1 MSLADWCGVLI
12 VLGLTAYAVLGGADF
27 GAGFW
32 DLTAGGP
39 ERGAEVR
46 AMIKRAMSP
55 VWEANHVWLIFVLV
69 MLWTAFPR
77 AFGSITSTLA
87 IPLFLAGLGI
97 VLRGGAFALKGQAA
111 TIAEARA
118 LGATFALSSVL
129 TPFFLG
135 TAAGAIAVG
144 KVPVGNAA
152 GEQWGSWT
160 GALPLFVG
168 ALAVL
173 TGAHL
178 AAVFLG
184 ADSERAQRPELVDA
198 FRRRAL
204 ISGVLTGALALGG
217 LAIVNSSAPD
227 LYDGLTSGA
236 GLVCVLASGAG
247 GLVTLWLEWR
257 ERFELARYTAA
268 AAVAAIVAGWALAQ
282 RPYLLP
288 PHLTVHD
295 AAAPNGTL
303 LALVIAACLGM
314 ALLIPALAWLFRLA
328 ISGRLA
334 YEDQPRP

>member
-1 MSLADWCGVLI
+1 MLPELAAALTLV
-12 VLGLTAYAVLGGADF
+12 GLTAYVVLGGADF

-32 DLTAGGP
+32 DLTAGGA
-39 ERGAEVR
+39 ERGAPVR

-69 MLWTAFPR
+69 MLWTAFPE

-87 IPLFLAGLGI
+87 FPLFLAALGI
-97 VLRGGAFALKGQAA
+97 VLRGGAFALKGEAA

-129 TPFFLG
+129 VPFFLG
-135 TAAGAIAVG
+135 TVAGAIASG
-144 KVPVGNAA
+144 EVPVGNAS
-152 GEQWGSWT
+152 GDEWSSWT
-160 GALPLFVG
+160 GTTSLFVG
-168 ALAVL
+168 VLAVV

-184 ADSERAQRPELVDA
+184 ADSHRAGRPELVHA
-198 FRRRAL
+198 FRMRAL
-204 ISGVLTGALALGG
+204 GSGVVAGALAIAG
-217 LAIVNSSAPD
+217 LAVVNSDAPD

-236 GLVCVLASGAG
+236 GLACVLVSGAA

-257 ERFELARYTAA
+257 ERFEVARYTAA
-268 AAVAAIVAGWALAQ
+268 VAVAAIVAGWALAQ
-282 RPYLLP
+282 EPYLLP
-288 PHLTVHD
+288 PDLTVKE
-295 AAAPNGTL
+295 AAAPDETL

-334 YEDQPRP
+334 YEEKPRP

>member
-1 MSLADWCGVLI
+1 VF
-12 VLGLTAYAVLGGADF
+12 GGADF

-32 DLTAGGP
+32 DLTAGGA
-39 ERGAEVR
+39 ERGAPVR
-46 AMIKRAMSP
+46 AMIKQAMSP

-69 MLWTAFPR
+69 MLWTAFPE

-87 IPLFLAGLGI
+87 VPLFIAALGI
-97 VLRGGAFALKGQAA
+97 VLRGGAFALKGEAA
-111 TIAEARA
+111 TISEARA

-129 TPFFLG
+129 VPFFLG
-135 TAAGAIAVG
+135 TAAGAIADG
-144 KVPVGNAA
+144 AVPVGNAK
-152 GEQWGSWT
+152 GDQWDSWT
-160 GALPLFVG
+160 GSLPLFVG

-184 ADSERAQRPELVDA
+184 ADSERAGRPDLVDA

-204 ISGVLTGALALGG
+204 VSGVLTGGVAIIG
-217 LAIVNSSAPD
+217 LVVVNQKAPD

-236 GLVCVLASGAG
+236 GLACVIASAAA

-257 ERFELARYTAA
+257 ERFETARYTAA
-268 AAVAAIVAGWALAQ
+268 AAVGAIVAGWALAQ

-288 PHLTVHD
+288 PHLTVRD
-295 AAAPNGTL
+295 AAAPDATL

-328 ISGRLA
+328 ITGRLS
-334 YEDQPRP
+334 YEEEPRP

>member
-1 MSLADWCGVLI
+1 MLADTAAVFTLI
-12 VLGLTAYAVLGGADF
+12 GLTAYVVLGGADF

-32 DLTAGGP
+32 DLTAGGA
-39 ERGAEVR
+39 ERGAPVR

-69 MLWTAFPR
+69 MLWTAFPE

-87 IPLFLAGLGI
+87 VPLFLAALGI
-97 VLRGGAFALKGQAA
+97 VLRGGAFALKGHAA

-129 TPFFLG
+129 VPFFLG
-135 TAAGAIAVG
+135 TAAGAIAAG
-144 KVPVGNAA
+144 EVPVGNAA
-152 GEQWGSWT
+152 GDEWGSWT
-160 GALPLFVG
+160 GPLPLFVG

-184 ADSERAQRPELVDA
+184 ADSERAGRRELVDA

-204 ISGVLTGALALGG
+204 VSGVLTGAVAIIG
-217 LAIVNSSAPD
+217 LAVVNSDAPD

-236 GLVCVLASGAG
+236 GLACVLVSGAA

-268 AAVAAIVAGWALAQ
+268 AAVAAIVAGWAVAQ

-328 ISGRLA
+328 ISGQLA
-334 YEDQPRP
+334 YEEEPRP

>member
-1 MSLADWCGVLI
+1 MLADLAAALTLV
-12 VLGLTAYAVLGGADF
+12 GLTAYVIFGGADF

-32 DLTAGGP
+32 DLTAGGA
-39 ERGAEVR
+39 ERGAPVR

-69 MLWTAFPR
+69 MLWTAFPE

-87 IPLFLAGLGI
+87 FPLFIAGLGI

-129 TPFFLG
+129 VPFFLG
-135 TAAGAIAVG
+135 TVAGAIAAG
-144 KVPVGNAA
+144 EVPVGNAK
-152 GEQWGSWT
+152 GDQWSSWT
-160 GALPLFVG
+160 GGLQLYVG
-168 ALAVL
+168 LLAVL

-184 ADSERAQRPELVDA
+184 ADSERAGKPELVDA

-204 ISGVLTGALALGG
+204 GSGVVTGALALAG
-217 LAIVNSSAPD
+217 LAVVNSDAPD
-227 LYDGLTSGA
+227 LYDGLTSGV
-236 GLVCVLASGAG
+236 GLACVLASGAA

-268 AAVAAIVAGWALAQ
+268 AAVGAIVAGWALAQ

-288 PHLTVHD
+288 PDLTVHD
-295 AAAPNGTL
+295 AAAPHATL

-314 ALLIPALAWLFRLA
+314 ALLIPALAWLYRLA

-334 YEDQPRP
+334 YEEQPRP

>member
-1 MSLADWCGVLI
+1 MLADLAAALTLV
-12 VLGLTAYAVLGGADF
+12 GLTAYVVLGGADF

-39 ERGAEVR
+39 ERGAAVR

-69 MLWTAFPR
+69 MLWTAFPE

-87 IPLFLAGLGI
+87 IPLFLAALGI

-129 TPFFLG
+129 VPFFLG
-135 TAAGAIAVG
+135 TVVGAIAAG
-144 KVPVGNAA
+144 EVPVGNAA
-152 GEQWGSWT
+152 GDAWGSWT
-160 GALPLFVG
+160 GAMPLFVG
-168 ALAVL
+168 ALAVV
-173 TGAHL
+173 TGAHI

-184 ADSERAQRPELVDA
+184 ADSERAERPELVGA

-204 ISGVLTGALALGG
+204 GSGLVAGALAIAG
-217 LAIVNSSAPD
+217 LAVVSSDAPD
-227 LYDGLTSGA
+227 LYDGLTSGGGLACVLVSGVA
-236 GLVCVLASGAG
+236 GLT
-247 GLVTLWLEWR
+247 TLWLEWR
-257 ERFELARYTAA
+257 ERFEMARYTAV
-268 AAVAAIVAGWALAQ
+268 AAVAAIVAGWAVAQ

-288 PHLTVHD
+288 PELTVREG
-295 AAAPNGTL
+295 AASDGTL
-303 LALVIAACLGM
+303 LALVIAACLGL

-328 ISGRLA
+328 LSGRLA
-334 YEDQPRP
+334 YEEEPRP

>member
-1 MSLADWCGVLI
+1 MLADLAAVLTL
-12 VLGLTAYAVLGGADF
+12 VGLTAYVVFGGADF

-39 ERGAEVR
+39 ERGAPVR

-69 MLWTAFPR
+69 MLWTAFPE

-87 IPLFLAGLGI
+87 VPLFLAALGI

-118 LGATFALSSVL
+118 LGATFALSSVVV
-129 TPFFLG
+129 PFFLG
-135 TAAGAIAVG
+135 TAAGAIAAG
-144 KVPVGNAA
+144 EVPVGNAR

-160 GALPLFVG
+160 GTLPLFVG
-168 ALAVL
+168 VLAVL
-173 TGAHL
+173 AGAHL

-184 ADSERAQRPELVDA
+184 ADSERAGDRALVAA

-204 ISGVLTGALALGG
+204 GSGVAAGAVAIAG
-217 LAIVNSSAPD
+217 LAVVNSDAPD

-236 GLVCVLASGAG
+236 GLACVIGSAAF

-257 ERFELARYTAA
+257 ERFEPARYTAA
-268 AAVAAIVAGWALAQ
+268 AAVGAIVAGWALAQ

-288 PHLTVHD
+288 PHLTVRE
-295 AAAPNGTL
+295 AAAPDTTL

-314 ALLIPALAWLFRLA
+314 ALLIPALAWLFKLA
-328 ISGRLA
+328 LSGRLS

>member
-1 MSLADWCGVLI
+1 MLPELAAGLTLV
-12 VLGLTAYAVLGGADF
+12 GLTAYVVLGGADF

-32 DLTAGGP
+32 DLTAGGA
-39 ERGAEVR
+39 ERGAPVR

-69 MLWTAFPR
+69 MLWTAFPE

-87 IPLFLAGLGI
+87 FPLFLAALGI
-97 VLRGGAFALKGQAA
+97 VLRGGAFALKGEAA

-129 TPFFLG
+129 VPFFLG
-135 TAAGAIAVG
+135 TVAGAIASG
-144 KVPVGNAA
+144 EVPVGNAT
-152 GEQWGSWT
+152 GDEWTSWT
-160 GALPLFVG
+160 GTTSLFVG
-168 ALAVL
+168 VLAVV

-184 ADSERAQRPELVDA
+184 ADSHRAGRPELVHA
-198 FRRRAL
+198 FRMRAL
-204 ISGVLTGALALGG
+204 GSGVVAGALAIAG
-217 LAIVNSSAPD
+217 LAVVNSDAPD

-236 GLVCVLASGAG
+236 GLACVLVSGAA
-247 GLVTLWLEWR
+247 GLITLWLEWR
-257 ERFELARYTAA
+257 ERFEVARYTAA
-268 AAVAAIVAGWALAQ
+268 VAVAAIVAGWALAQ
-282 RPYLLP
+282 EPYLLP
-288 PHLTVHD
+288 PDLTVKE
-295 AAAPNGTL
+295 AAAPDETL

-334 YEDQPRP
+334 YEDKPRP

>member
-1 MSLADWCGVLI
+1 MLADLAAVLTL
-12 VLGLTAYAVLGGADF
+12 VGLTAYVVLGGADF

-39 ERGAEVR
+39 ERGAPVR

-69 MLWTAFPR
+69 MLWTAFPD

-87 IPLFLAGLGI
+87 VPLFLAALGI
-97 VLRGGAFALKGQAA
+97 VLRGGAFALKGHAA

-118 LGATFALSSVL
+118 LGATFALSSVVV
-129 TPFFLG
+129 PFFLG
-135 TAAGAIAVG
+135 TAAGAIAAG
-144 KVPVGNAA
+144 EVPVGNAR
-152 GEQWGSWT
+152 GDEWGSWT
-160 GALPLFVG
+160 GTLPLFVG
-168 ALAVL
+168 VLAVIA
-173 TGAHL
+173 GAHL

-184 ADSERAQRPELVDA
+184 ADSKRAGDRGLVDA

-204 ISGVLTGALALGG
+204 GSGVAAGAVAIAG
-217 LAIVNSSAPD
+217 LAVVNSDAPD

-236 GLVCVLASGAG
+236 GLACVIGSAAF

-257 ERFELARYTAA
+257 ERFEPARYTAA
-268 AAVAAIVAGWALAQ
+268 AAVGAIVAGWALAQ

-288 PHLTVHD
+288 PHLTVRE
-295 AAAPNGTL
+295 AAAPDATL

-314 ALLIPALAWLFRLA
+314 ALLIPALAWLFKLA
-328 ISGRLA
+328 LSGRLS
-334 YEDQPRP
+334 YEEQPRP